1 MVATLITSAKLATLD
16 LLKIKAFW
24 NKGYDV
30 IISVHD
36 FTNKTLSHDLYYIVD
51 VVMGP
56 KFGIFMREVIITSIL
71 YVLDQ
76 KKNFFER
83 CSLLQV
89 RSFETGTRYG
99 L

>member
-36 FTNKTLSHDLYYIVD
+36 VTNKTLSHDLCYIVD

-76 KKNFFER
+76 KKNYFWEVLFVT
-83 CSLLQV
+83 S
-89 RSFETGTRYG
+89 
-99 L
+99 

>member
-1 MVATLITSAKLATLD
+1 MVATLIMSAKLATLD

-36 FTNKTLSHDLYYIVD
+36 VTSIDLYYIAD

-56 KFGIFMREVIITSIL
+56 NFGIFMREVIITSIL

-76 KKNFFER
+76 KKIFFER